1 MGKIKKKALLIT
13 TDTRLMHSF
22 RECNLIF
29 ISEGVTVGKLEDARV
44 VVIVSVP
51 VHGRLRGERRQLLFL
66 LLVSCTQSPRQ
77 A

>member
-1 MGKIKKKALLIT
+1 MP
-13 TDTRLMHSF
+13 SF